1 MQPLGN
7 GIFPRALS
15 ALYGTTV
22 TARNFLFDHIAALS
36 HDAGRP
42 VVSVGGVNAGGTG
55 KTPLALLVGTYLQ
68 HNGNEVVFLSR
79 GYRRKSSKTV
89 ICAPQSVAGWENVG
103 DEPALLHANLPGS
116 WLGIGADR
124 HATVRRMA
132 PALSKNAVF
141 VLDDGFQH
149 RRLRR
154 NIDIICVPADV
165 LDDSLLPAGTLR
177 EPLVAMKRAHS
188 ICVIGSPGQNAL
200 LKRTREEIYTRYK
213 NRMVTV
219 LHQVPAGWVHVPSGE
234 VHKELPLKKP
244 ILLCG
249 IARPQRFT
257 RLVRSM
263 GVSPARELVCADHH
277 EFTASQISDLCLDAS
292 GGAHGAA
299 FDGILTTEKD
309 AHRLHTL
316 NLVNCPDIWY
326 LKIDLQF
333 SDQDSKSVFFSHLSA
348 AISP

>member
-1 MQPLGN
+1 MHPLGN
-7 GIFPRALS
+7 SIVPRFLS
-15 ALYGTTV
+15 ILYGCAV
-22 TARNFLFDHIAALS
+22 AARNFLFDHIRAFS
-36 HDAGRP
+36 RDAGRP
-42 VVSVGGVNAGGTG
+42 VVSVGGLNAGGTG
-55 KTPLALLVGTYLQ
+55 KTPLALLIGTFLEN
-68 HNGNEVVFLSR
+68 NGNEVVFLSR
-79 GYRRKSSKTV
+79 GYRRKSGKTV
-89 ICAPQSVAGWENVG
+89 ICAPHSVAGWENFG

-124 HATVRRMA
+124 HATVRRMVSTL
-132 PALSKNAVF
+132 PKNAVF

-165 LDDSLLPAGTLR
+165 LEDTLLPSGTLR
-177 EPLVAMKRAHS
+177 EPLIAMKRAHC
-188 ICVIGSPGQNAL
+188 ICVIGSPEQNA
-200 LKRTREEIYTRYK
+200 KIEKTRKEIYKRCK
-213 NRMVTV
+213 NSTVTV
-219 LHQVPAGWVHVPSGE
+219 LHQVPVGWVHVPTGQ
-234 VHKELPLKKP
+234 VHKKLPLKTP
-244 ILLCG
+244 LLLCG

-263 GVSPARELVCADHH
+263 AVTPAKEVVCADHY
-277 EFTASQISDLCLDAS
+277 EFTAAQINGLCRSLS
-292 GGAHGAA
+292 GRAHEAA

-333 SDQDSKSVFFSHLSA
+333 SDNDSKSVFFSHLSA